1 MNKKIIIGSAGAILI
16 IIGVLILVFVNNS
29 SSKCNDNALVFKKEY
44 EKYNNKEMKKDN
56 KKYKLTKLSISENNP
71 MKKLTKKE
79 IIDKLNSMT
88 GVVFFTSPLDFV
100 SREMIPTILE
110 VSKSFDC
117 EVIYY
122 YDIDEISSAS
132 MKNEILNVL
141 RKKDEK
147 LEEAKNSTILFIQK
161 GEIKE
166 IQIGIPENYEY
177 GKKINDTQKKT
188 LNRVLK
194 NGFNSINNNMCEKAK
209 QC

>member
-88 GVVFFTSPLDFV
+88 GVVFFTSPLDFA

-147 LEEAKNSTILFIQK
+147 LEEVKNSTILFIQK